1 MAGRSTTYVST
12 VRQNLQSHQ
21 HRPTSTREK
30 QHQLIVKSI
39 TNATPAEIK
48 TKLKANINPTE
59 IKVGITGLK
68 ALRDGRV
75 IIECEKKE
83 DLEQMKKSIDDKLGQ
98 ELESS
103 IPKLKNPYVVIYKIP
118 DDITM
123 ENAETVFK
131 AQNQL

>member
-1 MAGRSTTYVST
+1 MSAAQVAPSLELRYQAAGMYKQLEPPMAGRSTTYAST

-21 HRPTSTREK
+21 QKPTSEK
-30 QHQLIVKSI
+30 QHQLIVKSK

-68 ALRDGRV
+68 AFRDGRV

-83 DLEQMKKSIDDKLGQ
+83 DLEQMKKSINDKLGQ

-103 IPKLKNPYVVIYKIP
+103 IPS
-118 DDITM
+118 
-123 ENAETVFK
+123 
-131 AQNQL
+131 